1 MALLPSHPSDRGAQR
16 RAASLEVPAIDRDR
30 IGQVPPPASCLVLVA
45 HPDDDCFGCSG
56 TTAKWGAART
66 AVDLVV
72 ATDGSK
78 GSHDLS
84 VPAADVAARR
94 EQEQHA
100 AAEVLGYRDVH
111 FLRYPDGELGA
122 SEEAVRAVVDLI
134 RQLRP
139 EIVIGHDPWRL
150 YQLHPDHRAVGEIV
164 RDAVW
169 RAGEPRFYGTPSWKP
184 AELWLFNAEEP
195 NHVEDISEWMGLKW
209 EALMRHESQF
219 GSAFH
224 IDENDSRGE
233 AQFEQWFTR
242 RFALVGQAAGF
253 AYGEAFRRIF
263 V

>member
-1 MALLPSHPSDRGAQR
+1 VALLPSHPSDRAARR
-16 RAASLEVPAIDRDR
+16 RAVSLEVPVIDRDR
-30 IGQVPPPASCLVLVA
+30 IEQVPPPASCLVVVA

-56 TTAKWGAART
+56 TTAKWVAAGT

-78 GSHDLS
+78 GSHDLTI
-84 VPAADVAARR
+84 PAADVAARR
-94 EQEQHA
+94 EREQRA
-100 AAEVLGYRDVH
+100 SAEVLGYRDVH
-111 FLRYPDGELGA
+111 FLRYPDGELVA
-122 SEEAVRAVVDLI
+122 CEEAVRGVVELI
-134 RQLRP
+134 RQLCP
-139 EIVIGHDPWRL
+139 EVVIGHDPWRL

-169 RAGEPRFYGTPSWKP
+169 RAGEPRFYEAPAWKP
-184 AELWLFNAEEP
+184 AELWLFHAEQP
-195 NHVEDISEWMGLKW
+195 NHVEDVSEWMGAKW

-219 GSAFH
+219 SSAFRFE
-224 IDENDSRGE
+224 ENDSGGQ